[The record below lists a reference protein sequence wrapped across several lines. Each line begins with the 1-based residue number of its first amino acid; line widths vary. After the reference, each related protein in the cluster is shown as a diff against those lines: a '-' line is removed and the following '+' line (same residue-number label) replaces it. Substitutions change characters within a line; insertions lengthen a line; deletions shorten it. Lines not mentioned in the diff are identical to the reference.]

1 MNFAKKPDYSTTRQ
15 DNQTTELF
23 IKDKILPFTENL
35 KFSTA
40 KLFWKASNDN
50 LPATLAPLLNKRSS
64 NTYHLPFRRIDTTQ
78 NSPIYQGVQVG
89 NSIPAKI
96 RSKSTLNAFKINY
109 KNLLFEKINANKE

>member
-1 MNFAKKPDYSTTRQ
+1 MNFTKKPDYSTTRQ

-35 KFSTA
+35 KLSTA

-50 LPATLAPLLNKRSS
+50 LPTTLAPLFNKRPN

-78 NSPIYQGVQVG
+78 NSPIYQGVQAW

-109 KNLLFEKINANKE
+109 KNLLFEKINAYKD